1 MIDSPI
7 FFSLVLSWYNS
18 LLYETPKGQQSIKN
32 NSGTLHWYDHTIL
45 KFMFSKETTKIEKIF
60 TVNLTLT

>member
-45 KFMFSKETTKIEKIF
+45 PSSDCHFSINPILVKYLRPK
-60 TVNLTLT
+60 